1 MSESKKGRKLLRLLL
16 AVSFAALVLS
26 GCGGTARYQTLD
38 LNAVKAGETNGEKAE
53 ETVISMGETAAALA
67 DGADGAGALA
77 DGAGASADGAGASMN
92 GAGVP
97 ADGAGASGDGAGAPA
112 NGADGLADGAGS
124 PGENGEAETEKY
136 ASVDETV
143 VVTADVLNVRET
155 DNQSAR
161 IYVQLKNG
169 DTLHRTGYSEE
180 WSQVIYDGKTA
191 YVASDMVEAVK
202 GEETTGDEV
211 GQSENSDGA
220 EDQAGE
226 GTGTGSEFLEVS
238 GDAVSARIAK
248 ARGEETEIPWNGH
261 TVAIDAGHQ
270 AKANAEKEPIG
281 PSSETMKAKMPE
293 GSVGIASG
301 VPEYE
306 LTLTVAKKL
315 ETELKARGYHVVM
328 IRTGHD
334 VNLSNAERSIAAN
347 KSGADIFIRLHAN
360 SMENSGVY
368 GALSMCMTAQNP
380 YNAGL
385 HDKSYSLSKKIVDNI
400 CAQTGTK
407 NRGVQE
413 ADNSGEIN
421 WCEIPVSVVE
431 MGFLSNPDE
440 DRWLQDDS
448 YQNKLV
454 SGIAVAVDSYFA
466 EGN

>member
-1 MSESKKGRKLLRLLL
+1 MKMMKMGRKLLRLFLP
-16 AVSFAALVLS
+16 VFAAAFVLC
-26 GCGGTARYQTLD
+26 GCGGTARYQALD
-38 LNAVKAGETNGEKAE
+38 LNETRSEDAGKEKTV
-53 ETVISMGETAAALA
+53 ETVISMGENTV
-67 DGADGAGALA
+67 
-77 DGAGASADGAGASMN
+77 SA
-92 GAGVP
+92 P
-97 ADGAGASGDGAGAPA
+97 ADDGTSEEEEAPEESTA
-112 NGADGLADGAGS
+112 
-124 PGENGEAETEKY
+124 GEARAYE
-136 ASVDETV
+136 SVDETV

-155 DNQSAR
+155 DSQNAR

-169 DTLHRTGYSEE
+169 DTLHRTGYNEE

-191 YVASDMVEAVK
+191 YVASGMVERT
-202 GEETTGDEV
+202 EEAAETGAGDEASDDSQGPV
-211 GQSENSDGA
+211 REAGASGNAVTSRLSGNEDEESEIS
-220 EDQAGE
+220 
-226 GTGTGSEFLEVS
+226 
-238 GDAVSARIAK
+238 
-248 ARGEETEIPWNGH
+248 WNGH

-293 GSVGIASG
+293 GSVGTVSG

-315 ETELKARGYHVVM
+315 EAELKARGYHVVM

-334 VNLSNAERSIAAN
+334 VNLSNAERSVAAN
-347 KSGADIFIRLHAN
+347 ESGADIFIRLHAN
-360 SMENSGVY
+360 SMENSSVY
-368 GALSMCMTAQNP
+368 GVLGMCMTDQNP
-380 YNAGL
+380 YNASL

-440 DRWLQDDS
+440 DRWLQDDT

-454 SGIAVAVDSYFA
+454 SGIAAAVESYFA